1 MFVDVYPSSIR
12 VFRQFPLSIYGLIVK
27 RVNNAAQIS
36 RTPSRRRKERKK
48 KREKDK
54 KWFGRKLE
62 SLNQD
67 KGALLAL
74 EKNSCQEE
82 FSKVD
87 VRERKSSCCQRISI
101 KLSWESFDFPFAYR
115 FYKLD

>member
-1 MFVDVYPSSIR
+1 MAWKKVEKFLP
-12 VFRQFPLSIYGLIVK
+12 RQGS
-27 RVNNAAQIS
+27 AS
-36 RTPSRRRKERKK
+36 R
-48 KREKDK
+48 
-54 KWFGRKLE
+54 
-62 SLNQD
+62 
-67 KGALLAL
+67 